1 MWTLTRSVR
10 INVDLE
16 PHQSTPNAIPNK
28 IRSKSGFSGSGTID
42 GLPSHYEFQILCR
55 GPLDPLTSY
64 VRDIKEIDR
73 SVVQAVQPALQR
85 QRTLPAEAR
94 EAPTQL
100 LAAFAAEINQSLGGT
115 VTAVRWWVTPYHSYE
130 MSPGPP
136 PHPAA
141 QSAAQSAAGSAAEAG
156 SVVIRQRFDF
166 SASHRLHNPAMTD
179 AQNKARFGKCNNAA
193 GHGHNYVVEPCV
205 RVGLDPAGL
214 ASFTHADLQEV
225 CSRTLI
231 DRFDHTHLNV
241 DTAEFS
247 DGPPAPGVPAGVLPT
262 VENIAKVFFD
272 LLAPA
277 ISARA
282 AGASLVSLTVWE
294 TDRTSSTYPG

>member
-10 INVDLE
+10 INVDLD
-16 PHQSTPNAIPNK
+16 PLPSTPSAIPNK
-28 IRSKSGFSGSGTID
+28 FRSKSGFSGSGPID

-73 SVVQAVQPALQR
+73 SVVQAVQPALHR
-85 QRTLPAEAR
+85 QRALSAEAR
-94 EAPTQL
+94 QAPTQL
-100 LAAFAAEINQSLGGT
+100 LAAFAAEINQALGGT

-130 MSPGPP
+130 MT
-136 PHPAA
+136 PAPA
-141 QSAAQSAAGSAAEAG
+141 SLASSQFPAGGAADPG

-205 RVGLDPAGL
+205 RVGLDRAGL
-214 ASFTHADLQEV
+214 PAFTHADLQEV
-225 CSRTLI
+225 CSATLI
-231 DRFDHTHLNV
+231 DRFDHKHLNV
-241 DTAEFS
+241 DTAEFA
-247 DGPPAPGVPAGVLPT
+247 DAPPAPGLTPGVLPT

-277 ISARA
+277 ITARA